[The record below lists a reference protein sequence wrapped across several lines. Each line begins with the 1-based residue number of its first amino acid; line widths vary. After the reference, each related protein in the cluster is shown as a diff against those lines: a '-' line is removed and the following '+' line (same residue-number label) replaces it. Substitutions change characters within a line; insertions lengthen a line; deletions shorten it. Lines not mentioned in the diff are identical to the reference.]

1 MGGALDGIRVID
13 FTHALNGPYC
23 TMLLGHL
30 GAEVIKVEPPG
41 GDAFRRS
48 WMPPEAQMDGY
59 EFMMVN
65 TNKKSIVINLR
76 TQEGV
81 DLARRLIVMSDVLV
95 ENYFPGTMERFG
107 LGYESVRSLNPRL
120 IYACS
125 RGYGDSGPYSRYGSN
140 AAVNNAMT
148 GWTHKAWEYSGRP
161 GTKALGVGDE
171 VGGVSLAVGI
181 LAALYT
187 REHAGEGQ
195 KIEVSMQEALLG
207 MMASTWHE
215 HFTGNQVSGK
225 GIVAVADGY
234 FNFASRTPKIS
245 DENWQRLAAFIGRE
259 DLTQDPRFAT
269 AEARNKNKAELEK
282 LVRTSVGGKTR
293 RAVWEG
299 LRDLGYWGAPVLS
312 VSEVLSDEHLK
323 ARGAFL
329 QVKHP
334 VAGGITLVAPWIRMS
349 KTPTSIRQVSPLV
362 GQHTDEVLK
371 DLLGLTPDE
380 IDQLRAQGTIQ

>member
-1 MGGALDGIRVID
+1 MAGALDGIRVID
-13 FTHALNGPYC
+13 FTHALNGPFC

-48 WMPPEAQMDGY
+48 WMPPEAQVDGY
-59 EFMMVN
+59 EFLMVN
-65 TNKKSIVINLR
+65 PNKKSIVINLR
-76 TQEGV
+76 TQQGV
-81 DLARRLIVMSDVLV
+81 ELARRLIMISDVLV

-107 LGYESVRSLNPRL
+107 LDYESVKSLNPRL
-120 IYACS
+120 IYASS

-140 AAVNNAMT
+140 AAVNNAIS

-181 LAALYT
+181 LAALYA
-187 REHAGEGQ
+187 RERAGEAQ

-207 MMASTWHE
+207 FMTSTWHE

-225 GIVAVADGY
+225 GIVEVADGH
-234 FNFASRTPKIS
+234 FNFPSRIPEMS
-245 DENWQRLAAFIGRE
+245 DENWRRLAVFIGRE

-269 AEARNKNKAELEK
+269 SEARNKNRAELER
-282 LVRTSVGGKTR
+282 LVRASVRGKTR
-293 RAVWEG
+293 REVWEG

-312 VSEVLSDEHLK
+312 VSEVLSDEHIK
-323 ARGAFL
+323 ARKAFL
-329 QVKHP
+329 QVEHP

-371 DLLGLTPDE
+371 DLLGLTPEE
-380 IDQLRAQGTIQ
+380 IDQLRAQGAVQ